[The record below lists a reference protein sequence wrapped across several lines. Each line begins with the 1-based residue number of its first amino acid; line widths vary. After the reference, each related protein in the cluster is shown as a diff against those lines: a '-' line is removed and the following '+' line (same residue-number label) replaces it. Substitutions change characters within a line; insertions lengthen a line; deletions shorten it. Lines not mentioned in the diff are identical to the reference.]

1 LNRCHTVWVIGDL
14 CPPPPSGQFATVLNE
29 FAKAAAQ
36 YCGSS
41 SEPLVVE
48 LGLPPPRQQNEGAIF
63 GTTRSAAHATTVKSV
78 RWVATNEQ
86 TTMTGFSRI
95 GCGHW

>member
-1 LNRCHTVWVIGDL
+1 MLKKELGTVAGVLNRCHTVWVIGDL
-14 CPPPPSGQFATVLNE
+14 CPPPPRGQFATVLNE

-36 YCGSS
+36 YCGSL

-48 LGLPPPRQQNEGAIF
+48 LDLPPPRQENEGAIF

-78 RWVATNEQ
+78 RRV
-86 TTMTGFSRI
+86 TMN
-95 GCGHW
+95 